1 MGASLLRAYQ
11 KKIKKYCTLP
21 HKEIEVIGTT
31 AAPIVLP
38 ISHDALV
45 CTTPYVIVVAHPHT
59 VAIIDIH
66 IVIYLFIYLHL
77 PNTLLVLASRTICN

>member
-1 MGASLLRAYQ
+1 MGASLIKGVP
-11 KKIKKYCTLP
+11 KKGKKYCTVP

-31 AAPIVLP
+31 AAPIVLS

-59 VAIIDIH
+59 VAVIDIH
-66 IVIYLFIYLHL
+66 IVIHLFIYTYQTH
-77 PNTLLVLASRTICN
+77 C